1 MEAAKEPKEAASAC
15 LDKIE
20 LDPEKYR
27 IGHTKASKI
36 IMIEFFFHCNNFS
49 NFLIIHGVIIHLF
62 CWCISFNQV
71 SNLNVY
77 LFCEKRDIVSIYFFE
92 NTDLHEILSSS

>member
-36 IMIEFFFHCNNFS
+36 IMIEFFFS
-49 NFLIIHGVIIHLF
+49 LQQLF
-62 CWCISFNQV
+62 KLFDHSRGYHSPVLLVHQFQSSF
-71 SNLNVY
+71 
-77 LFCEKRDIVSIYFFE
+77 KFE
-92 NTDLHEILSSS
+92 CVFIL